1 MLTQIRALYD
11 RFAVPAF
18 DLLQSPVLLFFRL
31 YWFLP
36 LVANG
41 WGKLHNLP
49 KVTEFFASL
58 GIPAPGANAVFIGL
72 LECVGGALLAVG
84 LCSRPL
90 AMLMVG
96 NFAVALWTADRA
108 ALLAFFADQDK
119 FLQAAPTL
127 YWIASLVILAFGPGK
142 LALDAVPAVR
152 DFGKTKTAHG

>member
-18 DLLQSPVLLFFRL
+18 DLLRSPVLLFFRL
-31 YWFLP
+31 YWFVP

-58 GIPAPGANAVFIGL
+58 GIPAPGVNAVFIAL
-72 LECVGGALLAVG
+72 LECVGGALLALG

-90 AMLMVG
+90 AFLMVC
-96 NFAVALWTADRA
+96 NFSVALWTADREA
-108 ALLAFFADQDK
+108 VKAFFTDQDK

-127 YWIASLVILAFGPGK
+127 YWIAAFVILAFGPGK
-142 LALDAVPAVR
+142 LAIDAIPAVR
-152 DFGKTKTAHG
+152 DLGKAR